1 MQSSI
6 ANALADD
13 PDMIVSDKFL
23 MQNLNLTKSFINQH
37 ARAMGAFSK
46 PRKFFLKY
54 VISHL
59 EDLAMKSI
67 NKVDD
72 RRIEKSGKKRM
83 VDQIVNETLLKAR
96 MMKER
101 N

>member
-1 MQSSI
+1 MKSSI

-13 PDMIVSDKFL
+13 PSMIVDDNFL
-23 MQNLNLTKSFINQH
+23 IQNLSLTKSFINQH
-37 ARAMGAFSK
+37 ARAMGSFSK

-54 VISHL
+54 VIDHL

-67 NKVDD
+67 KKVGDK
-72 RRIEKSGKKRM
+72 RIEQSCKKRM
-83 VDQIVNETLLKAR
+83 VDQVVNETLLKAR
-96 MMKER
+96 MMKGK